1 MQQQRPH
8 NRRTAKA
15 TQGHTG
21 QGWDITVVLE
31 DGFDFSITCDALYQI
46 PEAIQTY
53 KHTKLEV
60 LHQNMAIATIL
71 AKAS

>member
-1 MQQQRPH
+1 
-8 NRRTAKA
+8 
-15 TQGHTG
+15 
-21 QGWDITVVLE
+21 VLE